1 MTAVP
6 VSVSIEEPLSNGSFY
21 PSLKCIM
28 SLRMI
33 KFLTMFM
40 EIDKMV
46 GHTVGLVIVN
56 KVIFPFDYGTELVV
70 ARVVLQNQIHL
81 IIT

>member
-6 VSVSIEEPLSNGSFY
+6 VSVSIEEPLSNASFY

-28 SLRMI
+28 SPRMI
-33 KFLTMFM
+33 KFPTIFM

-46 GHTVGLVIVN
+46 GHTVGPVIVN
-56 KVIFPFDYGTELVV
+56 KVIFPLDYGTELVV
-70 ARVVLQNQIHL
+70 ARVVLQNQTHL

>member
-1 MTAVP
+1 MTVVP
-6 VSVSIEEPLSNGSFY
+6 VSVSIEELLFNASFY

-28 SLRMI
+28 SPRMI
-33 KFLTMFM
+33 KSLIMSM

-46 GHTVGLVIVN
+46 GHTVGPVIVN
-56 KVIFPFDYGTELVV
+56 RVIFPLDYGAELAV
-70 ARVVLQNQIHL
+70 ARVGLQNQTHL